1 MWQFAKNL
9 IISFN
14 ILNEDKGSTLA
25 KHPIDQ
31 LPSCQIS
38 LIYKSERCWRVTKS
52 SIRLCDVSN
61 STNIYLKYAHIIE
74 HWPLLGFL
82 HRQVAW
88 LICSYTASFTTSEM
102 DCQGQSLQWCFM
114 TVAKSMKIPFLPLQ
128 QACDAILHWSLCETW
143 ERHFLKKGKKCLCSA
158 LWTFCSF

>member
-1 MWQFAKNL
+1 M
-9 IISFN
+9 SFN

-82 HRQVAW
+82 HRQVLPCLTDLLLHCQFYHIWDGLSGPKPAVMFHDRCKIHEDPLSSPPTSLW
-88 LICSYTASFTTSEM
+88 CNTPLISVWNLRKA
-102 DCQGQSLQWCFM
+102 
-114 TVAKSMKIPFLPLQ
+114 
-128 QACDAILHWSLCETW
+128 
-143 ERHFLKKGKKCLCSA
+143 FLKKRKKVSVFSSLNF
-158 LWTFCSF
+158 L